1 MAATQ
6 GGVEMNLRRSFRHL
20 CDTLRGGGGRDH
32 SQYLIT
38 QGDPPRAEVG
48 PIGRADM
55 VKEWNT
61 RHKNSGKKQILNGCL
76 FATT

>member
-20 CDTLRGGGGRDH
+20 CDTLRGGRDH

-48 PIGRADM
+48 PICRADM

-61 RHKNSGKKQILNGCL
+61 RHKNSGRKRI
-76 FATT
+76 